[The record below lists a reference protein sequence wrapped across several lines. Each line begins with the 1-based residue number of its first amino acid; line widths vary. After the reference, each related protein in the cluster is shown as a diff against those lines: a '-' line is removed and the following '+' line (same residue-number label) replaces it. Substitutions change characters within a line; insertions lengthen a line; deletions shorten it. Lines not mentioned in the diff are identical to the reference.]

1 VRPPS
6 QSLSIMP
13 LVLGL
18 LELTIG
24 CAMLAFPQAFAS
36 AAVPEFHRSLSRV
49 SALFVAGGIFALLSY
64 GLRRMNSRPALLAL
78 SVLGAAPLLMVAA
91 LSARG
96 QLWMGFI
103 ATAALS
109 LGLVVDASRRPPF
122 CAGSSRWPSTF
133 SGVAAVVAT
142 AVGVLLLVA
151 PETLRWP
158 HYRAM
163 QPYLFQLGVSM
174 LAAAVL
180 LAVGWLH
187 RPARMAT
194 QIAGALPFLAIS
206 GAFAATGAWA
216 PMLNLGLTGAFLM
229 LEGPLVRLLDR
240 RSAERELQP
249 PSVADYEF
257 STEAVAWGFTLL
269 VALLGSVDPSP
280 EGRLGLALL
289 AMGATLFTV
298 VWFHLLP
305 VGDAG
310 PGRNVAATAV
320 YSLFGVVLAEL
331 TGGAR
336 SPYFFVYFL
345 PIIAIAWTQVP
356 QAIAVPLIIPLAAI
370 LTEIALGLRGGRQS
384 LENVLVPAVPMA
396 VGLLLVSGFTFLLA
410 RRNLE
415 MRQRARQEHGQLEAV
430 LTHMG
435 EGLVATDVDG
445 RITIC
450 NPVAHTLLSSKA
462 DADCVGQLLTE
473 VLPLS
478 RTDWSPLLVNDHPVR
493 RVLRGDRI
501 PWERY
506 NTGSRNG
513 AKTLAI
519 AATPLLGGGGQH
531 GAIVMLR
538 DARVEME
545 MDRMRDDFLYI
556 ASHELRTPLTV
567 MKGNLEM
574 ILEAALPESLRAPLR
589 EALNSTGRLIRM
601 VNDFLDAARLEHG
614 AVSMRLEDGA
624 LPDLVRQAFDTLRA
638 DAERKGLVLTYQP
651 APNLPLVRMDLERTL
666 QILLNLI
673 GNAVRYTQHGGVEVT
688 HNVGGGTV
696 ETLVRD
702 AGVGIAP
709 EQRDQ
714 LFTRFGQLERG
725 LTRTAGGSGLGL
737 YISRKLAEQMGGTV
751 VLKESTPGQ
760 GSTFALLLPAA
771 ADVPAPARAAVAS

>member
-1 VRPPS
+1 MRQPS
-6 QSLSIMP
+6 LSLSIMP

-24 CAMLAFPQAFAS
+24 CARLAFPQAFAS
-36 AAVPEFHRSLSRV
+36 PAVPELLRPLNRLSAV
-49 SALFVAGGIFALLSY
+49 FVAGGIFALLAY
-64 GLRRMNSRPALLAL
+64 GLRRVNSRPALLVL
-78 SVLGAAPLLMVAA
+78 SVLGATPFLLVAVI
-91 LSARG
+91 SARG

-103 ATAALS
+103 GTAALS
-109 LGLVVDASRRPPF
+109 LGLIVDAGRRPPF
-122 CAGSSRWPSTF
+122 YAGPGRWPSTF
-133 SGVAAVVAT
+133 SGAAAVVAT
-142 AVGVLLLVA
+142 AVGVLLLAA

-158 HYRAM
+158 HYGAM
-163 QPYLFQLGVSM
+163 KPYLFQLGVSM
-174 LAAAVL
+174 LAAAL
-180 LAVGWLH
+180 LLVVGWLH
-187 RPARMAT
+187 RPARAAT
-194 QIAGALPFLAIS
+194 QVAAALPFLAAS
-206 GAFAATGAWA
+206 GAYAATGAWA
-216 PMLNLGLTGAFLM
+216 PMLNLGLTGAFLA
-229 LEGPLVRLLDR
+229 LESPLVRLLER
-240 RSAERELQP
+240 RGAEREVQT

-269 VALLGSVDPSP
+269 VALVGSVDPSP

-289 AMGATLFTV
+289 AMGASLFTV

-305 VGDAG
+305 VGEAG

-345 PIIAIAWTQVP
+345 PIIAVAWTHLP

-384 LENVLVPAVPMA
+384 LESVLIPAVPMA

-410 RRNLE
+410 RRNHE
-415 MRQRARQEHGQLEAV
+415 MRQRAREAHRQLQAV

-435 EGLVATDVDG
+435 EGLVATDADG
-445 RITIC
+445 RITVC
-450 NPVAHTLLSSKA
+450 NPVALTLLSSKT
-462 DADCVGQLLTE
+462 DVDCVGQLLTE

-478 RTDWSPLLVNDHPVR
+478 RADWSPLLGNDHPVR

-506 NTGSRNG
+506 NTGGRNG

-545 MDRMRDDFLYI
+545 MDRMRDDFLYM

-574 ILEAALPESLRAPLR
+574 TLEADPPESLRAPLR

-614 AVSMRLEDGA
+614 AVSMRLEDGV
-624 LPDLVRQAFDTLRA
+624 LPGLVRQAIDTLGA

-651 APNLPLVRMDLERTL
+651 VHDLPLVRMDQERTL

-673 GNAVRYTQHGGVEVT
+673 GNAVRYTQHGGVEIT
-688 HNVGGGTV
+688 HNVRAGAV

-702 AGVGIAP
+702 AGVGIAS
-709 EQRDQ
+709 EQRNQ

-771 ADVPAPARAAVAS
+771 AGAPAPARAAAAL